1 MANIVRIKRRSLGGA
16 SGAPVSLAQSELAY
30 SEVDGVLH
38 IGVGIGGSATV
49 VAIGGPG
56 AYATKASPT
65 FTGVPLAPTATS
77 GTNNT
82 QIATTAFVTAAVAA
96 VDISGQLTNYL
107 LKTDAASTY
116 LTISSASSTY
126 LTQSSASSTYA
137 PLASPALTG
146 SPTAPNVTAGD
157 SSTKIAN
164 TSFVMTAV
172 SNLVASAPDALN
184 TLNEL
189 ATALGNDASFSTT
202 ITTSIGGKLA
212 KASNLS
218 DLVSASTAR
227 TNLGLGTMATQAA
240 SAVAITGGTIDGVTI
255 DCGEFDAPATITIT
269 SQPSAQTASG
279 FAATFS
285 VTATVSAGTLA
296 YQWERQ
302 ALGTGSYT
310 AISGATSSTLS
321 LTGLTNA
328 SNNADNYRVAV
339 SAAGATAVTS
349 NAAALTVAASTIT
362 ISSQPSNQT
371 ASSGAAT
378 FSVTASVSPAGTVT
392 YQWQKQ
398 ALGTGSYAN
407 ISGATSSTL
416 SLTGLSNASNNA
428 DNYRVVVSSFNAS
441 DVTSNSAA
449 LTVPVA
455 SLISLTRDNGSST
468 FSGSGTTGS
477 PYVRVAGVELD
488 LADGL
493 SHYYWTASATAT
505 VTLKFD
511 YSDDSGS
518 SQNYSVTRTRSGST
532 TTPVAGTGSNSPS
545 QVTGVTV
552 SVISGDVIRITA
564 SGDASQ
570 QHFANVS
577 VSAA

>member
-65 FTGVPLAPTATS
+65 FTGVPLAPTATA
-77 GTNNT
+77 GTDTT
-82 QIATTAFVTAAVAA
+82 QIATTAFVKTAVAS
-96 VDISGQLTNYL
+96 VDVSAQLANYL

-116 LTISSASSTY
+116 LTISTASSTY
-126 LTQSSASSTYA
+126 LTSANAASTYA
-137 PLASPALTG
+137 PLASPTLTG
-146 SPTAPNVTAGD
+146 SPTSPNVAAGD

-202 ITTSIGGKLA
+202 ITNSIGGKLA

-240 SAVAITGGTIDGVTI
+240 SNVNITGGTIDGVTI

-269 SQPSAQTASG
+269 AQPSAQTASSN
-279 FAATFS
+279 AATFS
-285 VTATVSAGTLA
+285 VTATVSAGTLT

-302 ALGTGSYT
+302 ALGAGAYS
-310 AISGATSSTLS
+310 AISGATSATLS
-321 LTGLTNA
+321 LSGLTNA
-328 SNNADNYRVAV
+328 ANNADNYRVAV

-349 NAAALTVAASTIT
+349 NSAALTVAASTIT

-378 FSVTASVSPAGTVT
+378 FSVTASVSPAGSVT

-398 ALGTGSYAN
+398 ALGTGSYAA
-407 ISGATSSTL
+407 ISGATSATL
-416 SLTGLSNASNNA
+416 SLTGLTNGSNNA
-428 DNYRVVVSSFNAS
+428 DNYRVVVSSFNAAS
-441 DVTSNSAA
+441 VTSSSAA

-455 SLISLTRDNGSST
+455 SLLSIARDNDTST
-468 FSGSGTTGS
+468 FSVDGNTFT
-477 PYVRVAGVELD
+477 RAAGWHLTQV
-488 LADGL
+488 DGL
-493 SHYYWTASATAT
+493 SHYSWTASATAT
-505 VTLKFD
+505 VTFSFN
-511 YSDDSGS
+511 YSDDDSGG
-518 SQNYSVTRTRSGST
+518 QNWSITRTRSGST
-532 TTPVAGTGSNSPS
+532 TTQA
-545 QVTGVTV
+545 TGVSSGNASGVAV
-552 SVISGDVIRITA
+552 SVISGDVLRITA
-564 SGDASQ
+564 SGDQSQ
-570 QHFANVS
+570 QYFSNVS

>member
-65 FTGVPLAPTATS
+65 FTGVPLAPTAAA
-77 GTNNT
+77 GTDTT
-82 QIATTAFVTAAVAA
+82 QIATTAFVKTAVAS
-96 VDISGQLTNYL
+96 VDVSGQLANYL

-116 LTISSASSTY
+116 LTISTASSTY
-126 LTQSSASSTYA
+126 LSSATAASTYA
-137 PLASPALTG
+137 PLASPTLTG
-146 SPTAPNVTAGD
+146 SPTSPNVAAGD

-240 SAVAITGGTIDGVTI
+240 SNVNITGGTIDGVTI

-269 SQPSAQTASG
+269 AQPSA
-279 FAATFS
+279 
-285 VTATVSAGTLA
+285 
-296 YQWERQ
+296 
-302 ALGTGSYT
+302 
-310 AISGATSSTLS
+310 
-321 LTGLTNA
+321 
-328 SNNADNYRVAV
+328 
-339 SAAGATAVTS
+339 
-349 NAAALTVAASTIT
+349 
-362 ISSQPSNQT
+362 QT

-378 FSVTASVSPAGTVT
+378 FSVTATVSAGSLT
-392 YQWQKQ
+392 YQWQRQ
-398 ALGTGSYAN
+398 ALGAGAYSS
-407 ISGATSSTL
+407 ISGATSATL
-416 SLTGLSNASNNA
+416 SLTGLTNGSNNA
-428 DNYRVVVSSFNAS
+428 DNYRVVVSATGATS
-441 DVTSNSAA
+441 VTSNAAA

-455 SLISLTRDNGSST
+455 SLISITRDNGTST
-468 FSGSGTTGS
+468 FTGSGTTGS
-477 PYVRVAGVELD
+477 PFTRAAGSNLSQ
-488 LADGL
+488 ADGL
-493 SHYYWTASATAT
+493 SHYSWTASATAT
-505 VTLKFD
+505 VTFSFN
-511 YSDDSGS
+511 YSDDDAGG
-518 SQNYSVTRTRSGST
+518 QNWSITRTRSGST
-532 TTPVAGTGSNSPS
+532 TTQA
-545 QVTGVTV
+545 TGVSSGNASGVAV
-552 SVISGDVIRITA
+552 SVISGDVLRITA
-564 SGDASQ
+564 SGDESQ
-570 QHFANVS
+570 QYFSNVS